1 MQLSHKTNA
10 TEQDATEIM
19 SLFGAL
25 VGVEIDANQLTIAY
39 ALARV
44 ENQTSDKYF
53 KIRENQDKSLNKR
66 NSKATKKMVDKL
78 THIRV

>member
-1 MQLSHKTNA
+1 
-10 TEQDATEIM
+10 M

-66 NSKATKKMVDKL
+66 NSKATKK
-78 THIRV
+78 